1 MSDSIKNL
9 NKTVF
14 EYRHKLVGNSSI
26 RMKKISILF
35 LLIFFCSINIFGQTY
50 DINYSS
56 GTNYETAGFRYW
68 APKTDIG
75 YRALLV
81 IVPGYNSDGR
91 NAVNDTIWQTFACEN
106 KLAVVACYFKD
117 YKNPDIF
124 YREASKGSG
133 NALLDAINQFAEISN
148 HPEILKIPF
157 IMYGESAGGQFNYE
171 FACWKPERVLTF
183 VVNKGGY
190 YHTAF
195 APEAT
200 RKTPAIFFIGENDLF
215 YRKDIIQG
223 IYSMNRKLGAYWTLI
238 AEKDIGHDCKV
249 SKPLAI
255 KYFEN
260 IIPLRLTSSN
270 KLADLNE
277 IEYYLGNW
285 ETKTVKPF
293 RGATNSDSLTVW
305 IPNSAFA
312 KIWVKQ
318 FE

>member
-1 MSDSIKNL
+1 MSL
-9 NKTVF
+9 KT
-14 EYRHKLVGNSSI
+14 EGSPIICL
-26 RMKKISILF
+26 KIITFLF
-35 LLIFFCSINIFGQTY
+35 LLIFFCTPNIFGQTY

-56 GTNYETAGFRYW
+56 GTNYENAQFRFW
-68 APKTDIG
+68 LPKTEDKFK
-75 YRALLV
+75 ASLV
-81 IVPGYNSDGR
+81 IVSGYNSDGR
-91 NAVNDTIWQTFACEN
+91 NAVNDSIWQGLACKN
-106 KLAVVACYFKD
+106 KLAIVACYFKD
-117 YKNPDIF
+117 YKNPNIF

-133 NALLDAINQFAEISN
+133 KALLDAINQFAKKGK
-148 HPEILKIPF
+148 HPEIINAPL

-215 YRKDIIQG
+215 YRKDIIKG

-238 AEKDIGHDCKV
+238 AEKNTGHDCKV

-260 IIPLRLTSSN
+260 IIPIRLSSSD
-270 KLADLNE
+270 KLVDLSDN
-277 IEYYLGNW
+277 EYYLGNW

-293 RGATNSDSLTVW
+293 KGATNSDSLNVW